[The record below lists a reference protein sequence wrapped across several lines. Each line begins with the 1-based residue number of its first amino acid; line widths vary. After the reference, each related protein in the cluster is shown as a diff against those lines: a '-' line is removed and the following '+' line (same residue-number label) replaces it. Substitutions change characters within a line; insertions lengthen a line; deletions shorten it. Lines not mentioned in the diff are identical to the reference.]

1 MTAVTAAAMP
11 AASMPQ
17 SPPMQSD
24 AATAAKPADVT
35 AAQDAGSP
43 SSGSGEVAR
52 QTPAR
57 TQGTAAKQDGAASTP
72 GPDDFATLLLAGT
85 DGGSVI
91 APSVNAAA
99 AASPDEKSADT
110 DSAASDAGGLP
121 DQLLALLDGSWL
133 KPSLQAEAAVAPAP
147 QVAQGTSQVAAAS
160 NLASAD
166 RGHPALDPTVLQ
178 LAVQTDASAAPAEIA
193 VTDASSA
200 GALATATTS
209 DTNAPVSSFPSLVP
223 ALASTPAA
231 RAIIAAPITVPV
243 DPQTGFDDGFGARIV
258 WMAEQRL
265 GHAEIRL
272 NPEHLGPIEVR
283 VQMDGT
289 QVSAEFQSGHAGVRQ
304 AIEASLP
311 RLREMLGQQ
320 GLQLGQTDVGQ
331 RHAGSGAPARRDGD
345 TPSQGG
351 SPLDAQLP
359 SRHVRTRGLLDEYA

>member
-1 MTAVTAAAMP
+1 
-11 AASMPQ
+11 
-17 SPPMQSD
+17 MQSD
-24 AATAAKPADVT
+24 AATVAKPAAST
-35 AAQDAGSP
+35 AAPDAGSP
-43 SSGSGEVAR
+43 ASGSGEVTR

-57 TQGTAAKQDGAASTP
+57 TQGTAAKQEGAASTP
-72 GPDDFATLLLAGT
+72 VPDDFATLLLAST
-85 DGGSVI
+85 DGSAVT
-91 APSVNAAA
+91 APSLTVTAAA
-99 AASPDEKSADT
+99 PPDEKNADGVG
-110 DSAASDAGGLP
+110 SDAGGLP

-133 KPSLQAEAAVAPAP
+133 KPSLQAEAALAPAP

-209 DTNAPVSSFPSLVP
+209 DASGPVSSFPSLVP
-223 ALASTPAA
+223 AMSNTPAA
-231 RAIIAAPITVPV
+231 RAIMAAPIAVPV

-351 SPLDAQLP
+351 SPVDAQLP

>member
-1 MTAVTAAAMP
+1 MP
-11 AASMPQ
+11 TASMPQ
-17 SPPMQSD
+17 PPPMQSD

-35 AAQDAGSP
+35 AAPDAGSP

-57 TQGTAAKQDGAASTP
+57 TQGTAAKQDGAASSP

-99 AASPDEKSADT
+99 AASPDEKSAD
-110 DSAASDAGGLP
+110 SAASDAGALP

-160 NLASAD
+160 NLAAAD
-166 RGHPALDPTVLQ
+166 RRPALDPTVVQ

-200 GALATATTS
+200 GALATATAS
-209 DTNAPVSSFPSLVP
+209 DSNAPVPSFPSLVP

-345 TPSQGG
+345 IPSQGG
-351 SPLDAQLP
+351 SPVDAQLP

>member
-1 MTAVTAAAMP
+1 M
-11 AASMPQ
+11 SQ
-17 SPPMQSD
+17 SPSMQSD
-24 AATAAKPADVT
+24 AATAAKPADIT
-35 AAQDAGSP
+35 AAPDAGSP
-43 SSGSGEVAR
+43 ASGSGQVAR

-57 TQGTAAKQDGAASTP
+57 AQGSAAEQDGAASTS

-91 APSVNAAA
+91 ASFANAIAAA
-99 AASPDEKSADT
+99 PPDEKSAD
-110 DSAASDAGGLP
+110 AASDAGGLP
-121 DQLLALLDGSWL
+121 DQLLALLDGSWM
-133 KPSLQAEAAVAPAP
+133 KPSLQTEPPVAPAP
-147 QVAQGTSQVAAAS
+147 QMAQGTSQVAAAS

-166 RGHPALDPTVLQ
+166 RGRPALDPTVLQ

-209 DTNAPVSSFPSLVP
+209 DTNAPISNFPSLAP
-223 ALASTPAA
+223 AMSNTPAA
-231 RAIIAAPITVPV
+231 RATMAAPINVPV
-243 DPQTGFDDGFGARIV
+243 DPQTGFDDGLGARLV

-283 VQMDGT
+283 VQVDGT

-351 SPLDAQLP
+351 SPIDAQLP
-359 SRHVRTRGLLDEYA
+359 SRHMRTRGLLDEYA

>member
-1 MTAVTAAAMP
+1 VTGVSAAAMP
-11 AASMPQ
+11 AASAL
-17 SPPMQSD
+17 PPSAPVQSD
-24 AATAAKPADVT
+24 AATAATPADFTT
-35 AAQDAGSP
+35 AADAELP
-43 SSGSGEVAR
+43 ASGSGEVAR

-57 TQGTAAKQDGAASTP
+57 TQGTGKTQDGAPFTSVP
-72 GPDDFATLLLAGT
+72 NDFATLLLAST
-85 DGGSVI
+85 DGSSVT
-91 APSVNAAA
+91 ASSKNATAA
-99 AASPDEKSADT
+99 TPLDEKGADV
-110 DSAASDAGGLP
+110 AGDAGGLP
-121 DQLLALLDGSWL
+121 DQLLALLDGSWM
-133 KPSLQAEAAVAPAP
+133 KPSLQAEPAVAPAL
-147 QVAQGTSQVAAAS
+147 QQGASHATVAS
-160 NLASAD
+160 NFASTD
-166 RGHPALDPTVLQ
+166 RKSSPDPATLTLT
-178 LAVQTDASAAPAEIA
+178 VQTDASAAPDTG

-200 GALATATTS
+200 AALAMAANAAS

-223 ALASTPAA
+223 AMANTPAT
-231 RAIIAAPITVPV
+231 RAIMAAPIAVPV

-258 WMAEQRL
+258 WMAEQRV

-345 TPSQGG
+345 TPSPGA
-351 SPLDAQLP
+351 SPTDAQLP

>member
-1 MTAVTAAAMP
+1 MTSVTAAAIP
-11 AASMPQ
+11 TASMPQ

-24 AATAAKPADVT
+24 AATAAKPVDVT

-85 DGGSVI
+85 DGGSV
-91 APSVNAAA
+91 NAAA
-99 AASPDEKSADT
+99 TASPDEKSADT

-160 NLASAD
+160 NLAAAD
-166 RGHPALDPTVLQ
+166 RRPALDPAVLQ

-351 SPLDAQLP
+351 SPVDAQLP

>member
-1 MTAVTAAAMP
+1 MTAVTVAAMP

-17 SPPMQSD
+17 SPSMQSD
-24 AATAAKPADVT
+24 ATTAAKPADVT
-35 AAQDAGSP
+35 AAPDAGSP

-57 TQGTAAKQDGAASTP
+57 TQGTAAKQDGAASTS

-85 DGGSVI
+85 DGSAVT
-91 APSVNAAA
+91 APSMTATAPVP
-99 AASPDEKSADT
+99 PDEKRADV
-110 DSAASDAGGLP
+110 AASDAGGLP
-121 DQLLALLDGSWL
+121 DQLLALLDGPWL
-133 KPSLQAEAAVAPAP
+133 QPSLQAEAAVAPAP
-147 QVAQGTSQVAAAS
+147 QMAQGASQVAAAS
-160 NLASAD
+160 NLAAAD
-166 RGHPALDPTVLQ
+166 RRPALDPAALQ

-209 DTNAPVSSFPSLVP
+209 DTNAPISSFHSLVP
-223 ALASTPAA
+223 AMANTPAA
-231 RAIIAAPITVPV
+231 RAIMAAPISVPA
-243 DPQTGFDDGFGARIV
+243 DPQSGFDDGFGARLV

-351 SPLDAQLP
+351 SPIDAQLP
-359 SRHVRTRGLLDEYA
+359 SRYVRTRGLLDEYA

>member
-1 MTAVTAAAMP
+1 VTSVTAAAMP
-11 AASMPQ
+11 TASMPQ
-17 SPPMQSD
+17 PPPMQSD

-35 AAQDAGSP
+35 AAPDAGSP

-57 TQGTAAKQDGAASTP
+57 TQGTAAKQDGAASSP

-99 AASPDEKSADT
+99 AASPDEKSAD
-110 DSAASDAGGLP
+110 SAASDAGALP

-160 NLASAD
+160 NLAAAD
-166 RGHPALDPTVLQ
+166 RRPALDPTVVQ

-200 GALATATTS
+200 GALATATAS
-209 DTNAPVSSFPSLVP
+209 DSNAPVPSFPSLVP

-345 TPSQGG
+345 IPSQGG
-351 SPLDAQLP
+351 SPVDAQLP